1 MRIKILKITS
11 LTLAS
16 IIATSTLLV
25 SCGQSSE
32 VREPNQVATSTAVA
46 LSRFAEAAALAQVRP
61 RVYQGLPRPS
71 PSAERTPRP
80 TRTPSPTR
88 TPTPVPSKRSLE
100 KHSEELQPL
109 LIGGASFVRDIDRL
123 EAAWWNAGSDVMQ
136 YADRVICNEEE
147 KEIYV
152 WCHAHEIAAYE
163 RNKAKQKLE
172 DYRAKYS
179 ERAKNWV
186 RSVNILCKWTLEND
200 RWVAK
205 RGEDR
210 EAIDALWDACR
221 NRRYKARTD
230 ETQNFRPL
238 VPRIVQFFELQKIAR
253 EW

>member
-11 LTLAS
+11 PTLAS
-16 IIATSTLLV
+16 VIATAALLLA
-25 SCGQSSE
+25 CGQSSE
-32 VREPNQVATSTAVA
+32 VREPNQVATQTAVA
-46 LSRFAEAAALAQVRP
+46 ESYFADAAALAQIRP
-61 RVYQGLPRPS
+61 RVYQGMPRPS
-71 PSAERTPRP
+71 PSVERTPRP

-123 EAAWWNAGSDVMQ
+123 EAEWWNAGSDVTQ
-136 YADRVICNEEE
+136 YARAICNEEE
-147 KEIYV
+147 KKIYL
-152 WCHAHEIAAYE
+152 WCHAHEAAAYE
-163 RNKAKQKLE
+163 RDKAKQKLE

-221 NRRYKARTD
+221 SRRYKARTD
-230 ETQNFRPL
+230 ETQNFRPF
-238 VPRIVQFFELQKIAR
+238 VPRIVQFFGLQDVERK
-253 EW
+253 W